1 MRNKLSSVKKYKNN
15 NQRNDIQSPYHKS
28 LQMKINN
35 IDNINLDILQGPF
48 GLNNLNENV
57 RKSARKLIY

>member
-1 MRNKLSSVKKYKNN
+1 
-15 NQRNDIQSPYHKS
+15 
-28 LQMKINN
+28 MKINN
-35 IDNINLDILQGPF
+35 IDLDILQGPF